1 MHSRESRTRIQIAA
15 VRQEHM
21 VELLSLA
28 TACPES
34 PHWPTEAWQSF
45 VQEGDAHTAMR
56 RVIFAARSVSGDMTG
71 IIAVALLDRSTELE
85 LLLVHPQH
93 RRMGIGRKLTLQG
106 LAWSA
111 EAGAQEAVLEVR
123 ASNKAAQELYRDL
136 DFEEGGWRPRYYQRP
151 TEDALLM
158 RRVLAA

>member
-1 MHSRESRTRIQIAA
+1 MHIPESRTRIEIAA
-15 VRQEHM
+15 MGQEHM
-21 VELLSLA
+21 GEILRLA

-34 PHWPTEAWQSF
+34 PHWPAEAWQSF
-45 VQEGDAHTAMR
+45 VQESDAHTAMR

-71 IIAVALLDRSTELE
+71 LIAVALLERSTELE

-93 RRMGIGRKLTLQG
+93 RRLGIGRELTLQW

-111 EAGAQEAVLEVR
+111 HAGAQEAVLEVR

-136 DFEEGGWRPRYYQRP
+136 DFEEGGWRPRYYQKP